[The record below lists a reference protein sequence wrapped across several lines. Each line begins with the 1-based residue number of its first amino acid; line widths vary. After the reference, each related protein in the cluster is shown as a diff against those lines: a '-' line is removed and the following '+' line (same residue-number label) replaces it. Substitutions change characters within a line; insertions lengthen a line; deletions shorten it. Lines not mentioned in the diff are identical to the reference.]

1 MSEFRPHVP
10 LVMVL
15 MNAVFAFSSYPFGK
29 AADRIH
35 PIWLLTLGIVFLFAS
50 QVTLALASSP
60 VWVLGCG
67 RPLGSAPRR
76 YSGHFLRFHRK
87 LAPEDLRGTAFG
99 LYNLVS
105 GGALLI
111 AGIGA
116 GALWDTLGAS
126 ASFWAGACFAVIS
139 LLFMLIL
146 SRGPLKDV

>member
-1 MSEFRPHVP
+1 M
-10 LVMVL
+10 
-15 MNAVFAFSSYPFGK
+15 
-29 AADRIH
+29 I
-35 PIWLLTLGIVFLFAS
+35 
-50 QVTLALASSP
+50 LALASSP
-60 VWVLGCG
+60 IWVLAAVVLWGLH
-67 RPLGSAPRR
+67 LGATQGIFSVFIA
-76 YSGHFLRFHRK
+76 K

-126 ASFWAGACFAVIS
+126 ATFWAGACFTVLS
-139 LLFMLIL
+139 LLFLLIL